1 LNVLKQ
7 KLGISLK
14 LYQFIT
20 ENANDLIAI
29 ISKSTKYEYINKKA
43 CKKILGYE
51 YNEMIGK
58 RAVDF
63 IHHDDFH
70 LVFKAIEDG
79 KNFGEAE
86 VVLRFKHKNG
96 NWLWLE
102 VRGKKLVDEEG
113 FPKGLIIAR
122 DITKQKLAQQK
133 LKDSEKRYRLITEN
147 AKDLIALFD
156 HELRYEFINESVHE
170 KILGYLKEDMIG
182 ERLATFIHP
191 DDLKHVAKIIW
202 KKLKHGEGK
211 AELRFRKKDGTYIW
225 LEAGGKAFTDKNGL
239 LKGITVS
246 RDITDR
252 KIAEQKLKESEK
264 KFRDLFESSP
274 YSILL
279 FNFRGNIIDCNSATE
294 KLFGYNKDELLNKN
308 FLELTIFPSVLI
320 PLLERR
326 HQLLSNGII
335 PKPLEFQMYKKNGNR
350 IWVNITNSLIETDGS
365 RAIQVILHDISE
377 KKTTEIQLKSSEKR
391 YREAYQ
397 RVEFYKDLFA
407 HDVINIFQVISS
419 STELFRILNK
429 NIRFPKE
436 SEDILNL
443 IKEQTKRGNRL
454 VSNVRAL
461 SKLEEAEIN
470 LKSVEIYRI
479 LENSIK
485 YVKDSFYYKDI
496 HLHFNFIHNEIYVHA
511 NELLADIFE
520 NILINAVKYNA
531 NEIIEISIKIS
542 RIVEDKR
549 IYIKIEFIDN
559 GIGIKDSIKE
569 LIFKRGSKDRKGGK
583 GMGLGLSL
591 VCKIVKEYG
600 GDVWVEDRIEGDYT
614 QGSNFVLLL
623 PETVKESN
631 S

>member
-1 LNVLKQ
+1 
-7 KLGISLK
+7 
-14 LYQFIT
+14 
-20 ENANDLIAI
+20 
-29 ISKSTKYEYINKKA
+29 
-43 CKKILGYE
+43 
-51 YNEMIGK
+51 
-58 RAVDF
+58 
-63 IHHDDFH
+63 
-70 LVFKAIEDG
+70 
-79 KNFGEAE
+79 
-86 VVLRFKHKNG
+86 
-96 NWLWLE
+96 
-102 VRGKKLVDEEG
+102 
-113 FPKGLIIAR
+113 
-122 DITKQKLAQQK
+122 
-133 LKDSEKRYRLITEN
+133 
-147 AKDLIALFD
+147 
-156 HELRYEFINESVHE
+156 
-170 KILGYLKEDMIG
+170 
-182 ERLATFIHP
+182 
-191 DDLKHVAKIIW
+191 
-202 KKLKHGEGK
+202 
-211 AELRFRKKDGTYIW
+211 
-225 LEAGGKAFTDKNGL
+225 
-239 LKGITVS
+239 
-246 RDITDR
+246 
-252 KIAEQKLKESEK
+252 
-264 KFRDLFESSP
+264 
-274 YSILL
+274 
-279 FNFRGNIIDCNSATE
+279 
-294 KLFGYNKDELLNKN
+294 
-308 FLELTIFPSVLI
+308 
-320 PLLERR
+320 
-326 HQLLSNGII
+326 
-335 PKPLEFQMYKKNGNR
+335 MYKKNGNR